1 MGEWSVYIIRCDERS
16 LYTGISTDVARRVGE
31 HASGDK
37 KAAKYTKAFS
47 SIALV
52 YEVLIGS
59 RSLATQIEYRIK
71 NLSRK
76 KKEIIVSRGFDRDE
90 LLEFVNVEKREQSE
104 EKPCQK

>member
-1 MGEWSVYIIRCDERS
+1 MSEWSVYIIRCNEMY

-37 KAAKYTKAFS
+37 RSAKYTKAFS

-59 RSLATQIEYRIK
+59 RSLATKIEYRIK
-71 NLSRK
+71 RLPRQ
-76 KKEIIVSRGFDRDE
+76 KKEYIVSRCFKRDE
-90 LLEFVNVEKREQSE
+90 LMEFIKVDQ
-104 EKPCQK
+104 